1 MKKTLNFKSDETK
14 YILENTNPNEK
25 REPFTIE
32 KDTMEF
38 DTVKF
43 YEYVFSDID
52 KGLDIMVDN
61 LVPESDKVG
70 KKCDNNFLI
79 TVIRIDHRVIRLCC
93 VETFLWT
100 KRMIIVYPIFQ
111 QKYAR
116 MD

>member
-43 YEYVFSDID
+43 YEYVFSQID
-52 KGLDIMVDN
+52 GNKITDASLGLFRISSSYIKSM
-61 LVPESDKVG
+61 
-70 KKCDNNFLI
+70 KKKLLNSSIFFL
-79 TVIRIDHRVIRLCC
+79 
-93 VETFLWT
+93 
-100 KRMIIVYPIFQ
+100 
-111 QKYAR
+111 
-116 MD
+116 

>member
-1 MKKTLNFKSDETK
+1 MKKTLNFKSYETK

-70 KKCDNNFLI
+70 KRTYATIVEICDGVIDKMKEKCF
-79 TVIRIDHRVIRLCC
+79 
-93 VETFLWT
+93 
-100 KRMIIVYPIFQ
+100 
-111 QKYAR
+111 A
-116 MD
+116 